1 MAKSNDLPAAQV
13 DRAIELINSAS
24 SVLVTSHTRPDGD
37 ACGSMKAMC
46 DTLEGLGKKV
56 FPILLS
62 PLAEWYDFLFES
74 KVPILGND
82 ITEEQLHSGCF
93 DHCDLVVIIDTNSYV
108 QLPQFDEWLRGT
120 SKKVLVIDHHVTS
133 DGLGDVEIID
143 TTAAAAGEIIHDLLK
158 YAGWPITEKIA
169 EALFVAIATDSG
181 WFKFSNADA
190 RIFRNAA
197 ELIDAGAN
205 PSEIY
210 RKIYLNFSPERM
222 KLMVRMLSTMETCFD
237 GRVAVQNIMRSDFDQ
252 TGATGRDTENLI
264 DECQRISSIE
274 VAVMFVELAD
284 GGFRCSL
291 RSKGDVDVRQIAAQ
305 NGGGGHTMAA
315 GVNMEGPLENA
326 KKIILDAIEKQ
337 LKTQT
342 DH

>member
-1 MAKSNDLPAAQV
+1 MADSSDF

-37 ACGSMKAMC
+37 ACGSIKAMC
-46 DTLEGLGKKV
+46 DTLKGLGKKT

-74 KVPILGND
+74 KVPVLGND
-82 ITEEQLHSGCF
+82 ITREQLDRDHF
-93 DHCDLVVIIDTNSYV
+93 DDCDLVIIIDTNSYV
-108 QLPQFDEWLRGT
+108 QLPHFDEWLRGT

-133 DGLGDVEIID
+133 DGLGHVEVID
-143 TTAAAAGEIIHDLLK
+143 SSAAASGEIIYDLLK

-181 WFKFSNADA
+181 WFKFTNADA
-190 RIFRNAA
+190 RIFRNASD
-197 ELIDAGAN
+197 LIEAGAS
-205 PSEIY
+205 PCGIY
-210 RKIYLNFSPERM
+210 RKIYMNFTPERM
-222 KLMVRMLSTMETCFD
+222 KLMVRMLGNMEICFD
-237 GRVAVQNIMRSDFDQ
+237 GRAAVQHIMRSDFDE
-252 TGATGRDTENLI
+252 TGATGKDTENLI
-264 DECQRISSIE
+264 DECQRISGIE

-291 RSKGDVDVRQIAAQ
+291 RSKGDVDVRKIAQQ

-315 GVNMEGPLENA
+315 GVNMDGPLENA

-337 LKTQT
+337 LVG
-342 DH
+342 